1 MSSWKQIWKRMRHQ
15 VCHLSYTIITKS
27 SVCGAFYTISP
38 YATTFEVIKTLC
50 GRQSS
55 SDCPHLAEAVGPQ
68 IRQMI
73 RQTKVTQLKWS
84 RVGSHIQISNHI
96 CFLASALS
104 AFPQSYVGLYAR
116 EGHGNLLQDSCLEN
130 PMDTGAWWATVQGVT
145 KSQRRLSD

>member
-1 MSSWKQIWKRMRHQ
+1 MRPH

-55 SDCPHLAEAVGPQ
+55 SDSPHLAEAVGPQ

-73 RQTKVTQLKWS
+73 TQTKVTQLK
-84 RVGSHIQISNHI
+84 
-96 CFLASALS
+96 
-104 AFPQSYVGLYAR
+104 
-116 EGHGNLLQDSCLEN
+116 
-130 PMDTGAWWATVQGVT
+130 
-145 KSQRRLSD
+145 